1 MTTTR
6 DSLLRRVRDF
16 DDAGGWAEFDKLYR
30 PLLLRYAQRRGLG
43 EEEAEEIAQQCLE
56 VIVSRIQT
64 FERRASFRGWLHRI
78 VDNKVKQ
85 HLSRRGRQLQPRTG
99 VLENQADDAPTPDQ
113 LWEQQ
118 WNRTHLLYC
127 LVSLR
132 ADFAAH
138 TLQAFEL
145 YVLQGVPARDAAE
158 MLGMTPN
165 QIYIAKCRVMRRLKE
180 RSKALLDKLYGES
193 R

>member
-16 DDAGGWAEFDKLYR
+16 DDAGGWSEFDKLYR

-43 EEEAEEIAQQCLE
+43 ADEAEEIAQQCLE

-64 FERRASFRGWLHRI
+64 FERRASFRGWLQRI

-85 HLSRRGRQLQPRTG
+85 HLSRRGRQTQPRTG
-99 VLENQADDAPTPDQ
+99 VLENQADDAPTPEA

-145 YVLQGVPARDAAE
+145 YVLQGVSARDAAE

>member
-6 DSLLRRVRDF
+6 DSLLQRVRDF

-30 PLLLRYAQRRGLG
+30 PLLLRYARRRGLG
-43 EEEAEEIAQQCLE
+43 AEEAEEIAQQCLE

-85 HLSRRGRQLQPRTG
+85 HLSRRGRELQPPSA
-99 VLENQADDAPTPDQ
+99 VLKNQADSAPTPEE

-145 YVLQGVPARDAAE
+145 YVLQGVRARDAAE

-165 QIYIAKCRVMRRLKE
+165 QVYIAKCRVMRRLKE
-180 RSKALLDKLYGES
+180 RSKTLLDKLYGES